1 MQLINTEE
9 IKMNTHPDIETICKE
24 LCSFVSTHILAEG
37 ITLDKQTPLSNIGID
52 SFSLI
57 EIVLFIERQYG
68 IVLTDD
74 SLIPENLKS
83 IETIANCTMQQ
94 LKA

>member
-1 MQLINTEE
+1 
-9 IKMNTHPDIETICKE
+9 MNTNLNYEKICTE
-24 LCSFVSTHILAEG
+24 LLEFVRSQIVAEG
-37 ITLDKQTPLSNIGID
+37 IEVDQLTVLNSIGID

-68 IVLTDD
+68 IVLADE
-74 SLIPENLKS
+74 SLVPENLKS
-83 IETIANCTMQQ
+83 IDTIALTIVQQ

>member
-1 MQLINTEE
+1 
-9 IKMNTHPDIETICKE
+9 MNIHPNIETICKE
-24 LCSFVSTHILAEG
+24 LCSFISTHILAEG
-37 ITLDKQTPLSNIGID
+37 IALDKHTPLSSVGID

-68 IVLTDD
+68 IVLADD

-83 IETIANCTMQQ
+83 VETIANCTIQQ

>member
-1 MQLINTEE
+1 
-9 IKMNTHPDIETICKE
+9 MNTNLNYDKICTE
-24 LCSFVSTHILAEG
+24 LLEFVHSQIVAEG
-37 ITLDKQTPLSNIGID
+37 IEVDQLTELNSIGID

-68 IVLTDD
+68 IVLADE
-74 SLIPENLKS
+74 SLVPENLKS
-83 IETIANCTMQQ
+83 IDTIALTIVQQ